1 MPSPNRTLNS
11 TPSETSRAQ
20 WILLALLVA
29 SVFINYIDRSN
40 LSVSATN
47 IVAEFGLTNTQMGHL
62 FSAFFWTYA
71 ACQLLSGW
79 LVDRFNVHIVFAAGF
94 LVWSLATAG
103 TGLVHAFVP
112 LFVARLIL
120 GLGESVAYPAFSK
133 IFASD
138 YTESQRG
145 KANAFIDAGSK
156 MGPALGIFLGGMV
169 VAEWGW
175 RSLFLVL
182 GFGALAWL
190 PLWMIYAPK
199 GHKGQSQ
206 AIKDMYVPS
215 MLHLLRHRSVWG
227 SFFGLFAIN
236 YAWYFMVTWFPTYLE
251 TARHFPKA
259 KMAVLGALP
268 FAVLAISASF
278 AGILADRLISNGNTP
293 TRVRKGFIVTG
304 LLMQTLL
311 LPAGM
316 ASSDTVS
323 MGLFLFACFAFG
335 LTTANHWA
343 VTQTIAGPAAA
354 GKWTGMQNAF
364 GNLAGLVAP
373 TLTGF
378 IVDKTKSFD
387 LAFLAV
393 AIAAVLGALSY
404 AFVIGPVEP
413 AEWKPPTDLV
423 RQ

>member
-1 MPSPNRTLNS
+1 VPTTNHPLKA
-11 TPSETSRAQ
+11 TPSEASRAQ

-40 LSVSATN
+40 LSVSATD
-47 IVAEFGLTNTQMGHL
+47 IIKELGLTNVQMGQL
-62 FSAFFWTYA
+62 FSAFFLTYA

-79 LVDRFNVHIVFAAGF
+79 LIDRFNVYVVFGAGF
-94 LVWSLATAG
+94 LLWSLATAG

-112 LFVARLIL
+112 LLIARLIL
-120 GLGESVAYPAFSK
+120 GLGESVAYPAYSK
-133 IFASD
+133 IFARD
-138 YTESQRG
+138 YKESERG

-156 MGPALGIFLGGMV
+156 MGPALGTFLGGMI

-175 RSLFLVL
+175 RSLFLIL
-182 GFGALAWL
+182 GLGALVWL
-190 PLWMIYAPK
+190 PFWIIYAPR
-199 GHKGQSQ
+199 GHSRQSL
-206 AIKDMYVPS
+206 AVREMYVPS
-215 MLHLLRHRSVWG
+215 MLQLLRNRSVWG

-236 YAWYFMVTWFPTYLE
+236 YAWYFMITWFPPYLE
-251 TARHFPKA
+251 TARHFSKT
-259 KMAVLGALP
+259 KMAVLGSLP
-268 FAVLAISASF
+268 FVMLAISASL
-278 AGILADRLISNGNTP
+278 AGIVSDRLIGNGSTP
-293 TRVRKGFIVTG
+293 TRVRKSFIITG
-304 LLMQTLL
+304 LLLQTLL

-316 ASSDTVS
+316 AASDTVS

-373 TLTGF
+373 PLTGF

-387 LAFLAV
+387 LAFVAV
-393 AIAAVLGALSY
+393 AITVVLGALSY
-404 AFVIGPVEP
+404 AFIIGRVEP
-413 AEWKPPTDLV
+413 VDWKPPTNLV